1 MREQNIIDLICRHE
15 QWTKGVVIPIYKN
28 KGDKASPRNYR
39 PITLLSCLSKVF
51 TTIINNRLTTFL
63 ESNNKLSETQSGF
76 RSGYSTA
83 DNILVLYFLIDY
95 LKSKGKTVYCTF
107 IDYSNAFDNLWR
119 VGLWR
124 KMLDLG
130 IDGKCL
136 RIIKNIY
143 KDVKSC
149 ISLNGELSNFF
160 MCEKGIRQ
168 GENLSPLLFSI
179 FLNDVEQFLC
189 DKNCNGVNISYEID
203 DIVIFLKLL
212 ILLYA
217 DDTVLMTENHK
228 DMQTLLNFFSDYCN
242 EWKLKINVEKTK
254 SMIIGKCR
262 NKLNFILNDSVIENV
277 TFYKYL
283 GVFFH
288 KNGKFTYCMKQLVQ
302 IAKKAVFALRKKI
315 LLLNLSIDCQ
325 LKLFDQTIL
334 PILTY
339 ACEIWGFEKLHMI
352 EKVHIEF
359 LRSIIRVNK
368 STPLYMIYGEL
379 GRYPLEIY
387 IKCKMIGYWARL
399 ILGKHE
405 KLSFKAYQM
414 LLYHFNGGDY
424 KNNWIMSIKCIL
436 DDVGLSYIWNNQLC
450 NNTKWIV
457 AKVKS
462 TLRDQYIQK
471 WHANIDSSS
480 KGVTYKKFK
489 TIFCLEKYLL
499 LLQPRQ
505 WKPIIK
511 LRTSNHY
518 LPVETGRWNNT
529 ERHERK
535 CNLCNEN
542 ELGDE
547 YHYIFVCDN
556 FRNERN
562 LLLPKYYTKRHN
574 MLKFNEIL
582 NCKNRKTLNNFSRF
596 INIVINSC
604 KP

>member
-1 MREQNIIDLICRHE
+1 
-15 QWTKGVVIPIYKN
+15 
-28 KGDKASPRNYR
+28 
-39 PITLLSCLSKVF
+39 
-51 TTIINNRLTTFL
+51 
-63 ESNNKLSETQSGF
+63 
-76 RSGYSTA
+76 
-83 DNILVLYFLIDY
+83 
-95 LKSKGKTVYCTF
+95 
-107 IDYSNAFDNLWR
+107 
-119 VGLWR
+119 
-124 KMLDLG
+124 
-130 IDGKCL
+130 
-136 RIIKNIY
+136 
-143 KDVKSC
+143 
-149 ISLNGELSNFF
+149 
-160 MCEKGIRQ
+160 
-168 GENLSPLLFSI
+168 
-179 FLNDVEQFLC
+179 
-189 DKNCNGVNISYEID
+189 
-203 DIVIFLKLL
+203 
-212 ILLYA
+212 
-217 DDTVLMTENHK
+217 
-228 DMQTLLNFFSDYCN
+228 
-242 EWKLKINVEKTK
+242 
-254 SMIIGKCR
+254 
-262 NKLNFILNDSVIENV
+262 
-277 TFYKYL
+277 
-283 GVFFH
+283 
-288 KNGKFTYCMKQLVQ
+288 
-302 IAKKAVFALRKKI
+302 
-315 LLLNLSIDCQ
+315 
-325 LKLFDQTIL
+325 
-334 PILTY
+334 
-339 ACEIWGFEKLHMI
+339 
-352 EKVHIEF
+352 
-359 LRSIIRVNK
+359 
-368 STPLYMIYGEL
+368 
-379 GRYPLEIY
+379 
-387 IKCKMIGYWARL
+387 MIGYWSRL

-480 KGVTYKKFK
+480 KGVTYKNFK
-489 TIFCLEKYLL
+489 TIFCVEKYLL

-535 CNLCNEN
+535 CNLCNEK
-542 ELGDE
+542 ELDDE

-604 KP
+604 NTVNYGKLSKTQRIV